1 MAKVETNEK
10 EITPKPIKE
19 ILPETTEIKKKLKS
33 KKTNQS
39 LEKPFLETIAGIGPT
54 TRKRLEQAGY
64 GSKEAIAL
72 ATRSQLT
79 EISGIAEKTA
89 ALLIREA
96 RARFDL
102 GLKKGTDYEAAAKTR
117 VRLTTG
123 SEAFNEL
130 LGGGFETGSITEIA
144 GENGCGKT
152 QIAHQ
157 LAVNCVKYFDQDVI
171 WIDSEGTFRF
181 NRIVQMAK
189 ALEIDAEAVLSRITV
204 GRAYNSE
211 HQMALTEEALTMVP
225 NVGLIVVDSL
235 MSHFRSE
242 FAGRG
247 TLAERQQLIG
257 KHLSFIAKQTEILN
271 CVGLVTN
278 QVSAKPDGIFFGD
291 PNRPVGGNVVGHTVT
306 TRLMIRKGK
315 DIKRT
320 ATLTKSPEL
329 PDGKIEFSVTTEGVR
344 DYKK

>member
-1 MAKVETNEK
+1 MAKVETKDEG
-10 EITPKPIKE
+10 IS
-19 ILPETTEIKKKLKS
+19 PEPVETKKARKGKKKATTS
-33 KKTNQS
+33 
-39 LEKPFLETIAGIGPT
+39 EKPFLETIAGVGPT
-54 TRKRLEQAGY
+54 TRQRLETAGY

-89 ALLIREA
+89 AHLIREA
-96 RARFDL
+96 RAQFDL
-102 GLKKGTDYEAAAKTR
+102 GLKKGTAYEEAAKTR
-117 VRLTTG
+117 VKLTTG
-123 SEAFNEL
+123 SKVFNEL
-130 LGGGFETGSITEIA
+130 IGGGFETGSVTEIA

-157 LAVNCVKYFDQDVI
+157 LAVNCVKYLDQDVI

-181 NRIVQMAK
+181 NRIVQMAE
-189 ALEIDAEAVLSRITV
+189 ALEIDPDTVLSRITI

-225 NVGLIVVDSL
+225 NVGLIIVDSL

-257 KHLSFIAKQTEILN
+257 RHLSFIAKQSEIMN
-271 CVGLVTN
+271 CVGVVTN
-278 QVSAKPDGIFFGD
+278 QVSAKPDAIFFGD
-291 PNRPVGGNVVGHTVT
+291 PNKPVGGNIVGHTVT
-306 TRLMIRKGK
+306 TRIFIRKGK
-315 DIKRT
+315 AIKRT
-320 ATLTKSPEL
+320 ASLTKSPEF
-329 PDGKIEFSVTTEGVR
+329 PDGKIEFAITSEGVR
-344 DYKK
+344 DFTSK

>member
-1 MAKVETNEK
+1 MAKAQ
-10 EITPKPIKE
+10 IKE
-19 ILPETTEIKKKLKS
+19 KDVIPDPNTKEEKKDVKIKEQE
-33 KKTNQS
+33 KTDKNF
-39 LEKPFLETIAGIGPT
+39 LEKIAGIGPT
-54 TRKRLEQAGY
+54 TKKRLEEAGF
-64 GSKEAIAL
+64 GSKESIAL

-89 ALLIREA
+89 TILIREA
-96 RARFDL
+96 RAQFDL
-102 GLKKGTDYEAAAKTR
+102 GLKKGTTYEEAAKTR
-117 VRLTTG
+117 LKLT
-123 SEAFNEL
+123 SCSKAFDEL
-130 LGGGFETGSITEIA
+130 LGGGFESGSITELA

-157 LAVNCVKYFDQDVI
+157 LAVNCVKYHDKDVI
-171 WIDSEGTFRF
+171 WIDSEGTFRY
-181 NRIVQMAK
+181 NRIVQMAE
-189 ALEIDAEAVLSRITV
+189 ALKIDPETVLSRITI

-211 HQMALTEEALTMVP
+211 HQMALTEEAITTVP
-225 NVGLIVVDSL
+225 NVGLIIVDSL

-257 KHLSFIAKQTEILN
+257 KHLAFITKQAEMLN
-271 CVGLVTN
+271 CVSIVTN
-278 QVSAKPDGIFFGD
+278 QVSAKPDAIFFGD
-291 PNRPVGGNVVGHTVT
+291 PNKPVGGNVVGHTVT

-320 ATLTKSPEL
+320 ATLTKNPEL
-329 PDGKIEFSVTTEGVR
+329 PDGKIEFSISSEGVR

>member
-1 MAKVETNEK
+1 MAKAESKDEEVISKTVETE
-10 EITPKPIKE
+10 TPKIS
-19 ILPETTEIKKKLKS
+19 KK
-33 KKTNQS
+33 KKTNE
-39 LEKPFLETIAGIGPT
+39 EKPFLETISGIGPT
-54 TRKRLEQAGY
+54 TRTRLEEAGY
-64 GSKEAIAL
+64 GSKESIAL
-72 ATRSQLT
+72 ATKAQLT

-102 GLKKGTDYEAAAKTR
+102 GLKKGTEYEEAAKTR
-117 VRLTTG
+117 IKLTSG
-123 SEAFNEL
+123 SKAFDKL
-130 LGGGFETGSITEIA
+130 LGGGFETGSITELA

-157 LAVNCVKYFDQDVI
+157 LAINCIKFLDQDVV
-171 WIDSEGTFRF
+171 WIDTEGTFRF
-181 NRIVQMAK
+181 NRIVQ
-189 ALEIDAEAVLSRITV
+189 IAEAAGVDPDAVLSRITV

-225 NVGLIVVDSL
+225 NIGLIIVDSL
-235 MSHFRSE
+235 MAHFRSE

-257 KHLSFIAKQTEILN
+257 KHLSFISKQAEILN
-271 CVGLVTN
+271 CVGIVTN
-278 QVSAKPDGIFFGD
+278 QVSAKPDAMFFGD
-291 PNRPVGGNVVGHTVT
+291 PNKPVGGNVVGHTVT

-315 DIKRT
+315 ATKRT

-329 PDGKIEFSVTTEGVR
+329 PDGKIEFAITGEGIQ
-344 DYKK
+344 DYSN

>member
-1 MAKVETNEK
+1 MAKVETKEK
-10 EITPKPIKE
+10 EIIS
-19 ILPETTEIKKKLKS
+19 ETVTIEEKKKS
-33 KKTNQS
+33 KKKTKKS
-39 LEKPFLETIAGIGPT
+39 EKTFLETISGIGPT
-54 TRKRLEQAGY
+54 TRSRLVEAGF

-79 EISGIAEKTA
+79 DISGIAEKTA
-89 ALLIREA
+89 SLLIREA

-102 GLKKGTDYEAAAKTR
+102 GLKKATSYEEAAKTR
-117 VRLTTG
+117 VKLPSG
-123 SEAFNEL
+123 SKAFNEL
-130 LGGGFETGSITEIA
+130 LGGGFETGSITELA

-157 LAVNCVKYFDQDVI
+157 LAINCVKYLDQDVI
-171 WIDSEGTFRF
+171 WIDTEGTFRF
-181 NRIVQMAK
+181 NRIVQIAK
-189 ALEIDAEAVLSRITV
+189 ALDIDPDKVLSRITV

-225 NVGLIVVDSL
+225 NVGLIIIDSL
-235 MSHFRSE
+235 IAHFRSE

-271 CVGLVTN
+271 CVGIVTN
-278 QVSAKPDGIFFGD
+278 QVSAKPDAMFFGD
-291 PNRPVGGNVVGHTVT
+291 PNKPVGGNVVGHTVT

-315 DIKRT
+315 AIKRT
-320 ATLTKSPEL
+320 ATLTKNPEL
-329 PDGKIEFSVTTEGVR
+329 PDGKIEFAITSEGVR
-344 DYKK
+344 DYNK

>member
-1 MAKVETNEK
+1 MAKVELKEEELIPEPIEIEK
-10 EITPKPIKE
+10 PK
-19 ILPETTEIKKKLKS
+19 KS
-33 KKTNQS
+33 TKKTTDS
-39 LEKPFLETIAGIGPT
+39 EKSFLETISGIGPT
-54 TRKRLEQAGY
+54 TRKRLEEAGF
-64 GSKEAIAL
+64 GSKESIAL
-72 ATRSQLT
+72 ATKSQLT
-79 EISGIAEKTA
+79 DISGIAEKTA

-102 GLKKGTDYEAAAKTR
+102 GLKKGTDYEAAAETR
-117 VRLTTG
+117 IKLTTG
-123 SEAFNEL
+123 SKAFNEL
-130 LGGGFETGSITEIA
+130 LGGGFESGSITELA

-157 LAVNCVKYFDQDVI
+157 AAVNCVKYMDQDVI

-181 NRIVQMAK
+181 NRIVQIAK
-189 ALEIDAEAVLSRITV
+189 ALEIDPEAVLSRITV

-225 NVGLIVVDSL
+225 NVGLIIVDSL
-235 MSHFRSE
+235 MAHFRSE

-271 CVGLVTN
+271 CVGIVTN
-278 QVSAKPDGIFFGD
+278 QVSAKPDAMFFGD
-291 PNRPVGGNVVGHTVT
+291 PNKPIGGNVVGHTVT

-315 DIKRT
+315 ATKRT
-320 ATLTKSPEL
+320 ATLTKNPEL
-329 PDGKIEFSVTTEGVR
+329 PDGKIEFAITGEGVR
-344 DYKK
+344 DHSK

>member
-1 MAKVETNEK
+1 MAKVETKEK
-10 EITPKPIKE
+10 GITPEPVKE
-19 ILPETTEIKKKLKS
+19 EKQKKS
-33 KKTNQS
+33 KKKTIV

-54 TRKRLEQAGY
+54 TRKRLEEAGY

-79 EISGIAEKTA
+79 GISGIAEKTA
-89 ALLIREA
+89 SLLIREA

-102 GLKKGTDYEAAAKTR
+102 GLKKGTDYEESAKTR
-117 VRLTTG
+117 VMLSSG
-123 SEAFNEL
+123 SKAFNEL

-157 LAVNCVKYFDQDVI
+157 LAVNCVKYLDQDVI
-171 WIDSEGTFRF
+171 WIDTEGTFRF
-181 NRIVQMAK
+181 NRIVQIAK
-189 ALEIDAEAVLSRITV
+189 ALNIDDPDTVLSRITV

-211 HQMALTEEALTMVP
+211 HQMALTEEALTLIP
-225 NVGLIVVDSL
+225 NVGLIIVDSL
-235 MSHFRSE
+235 MAHFRSE
-242 FAGRG
+242 FAGRA

-257 KHLSFIAKQTEILN
+257 KYLSFIAKQAEMLN

-278 QVSAKPDGIFFGD
+278 QVSAKPDAMFFGD

-315 DIKRT
+315 AIKRT
-320 ATLTKSPEL
+320 ATLTKSPEF
-329 PDGKIEFSVTTEGVR
+329 PDGKIEFAITTEGVR
-344 DYKK
+344 DYNK

>member
-1 MAKVETNEK
+1 MAKVETKEK
-10 EITPKPIKE
+10 EM
-19 ILPETTEIKKKLKS
+19 LPEPTKEEKQKKLK
-33 KKTNQS
+33 KKAEDS
-39 LEKPFLETIAGIGPT
+39 EKAFLETISGIGPT
-54 TRKRLEQAGY
+54 TRSRLEEAGF

-89 ALLIREA
+89 SLLIREA

-102 GLKKGTDYEAAAKTR
+102 GLKKGTDFEAAAKTR

-123 SEAFNEL
+123 SKVFNEL

-152 QIAHQ
+152 QIVHQ
-157 LAVNCVKYFDQDVI
+157 LAVNCVKYLDQDVI
-171 WIDSEGTFRF
+171 WIDTEGTFRF
-181 NRIVQMAK
+181 NRIVQMSE
-189 ALEIDAEAVLSRITV
+189 ALGIDPDNVLARITV

-225 NVGLIVVDSL
+225 NVGLIIIDSL

-257 KHLSFIAKQTEILN
+257 KHLAFISKQAEMLN
-271 CVGLVTN
+271 CVGIVTN
-278 QVSAKPDGIFFGD
+278 QVSAKPDAIFFGD
-291 PNRPVGGNVVGHTVT
+291 PNRPVGGNVVGHSVT
-306 TRLMIRKGK
+306 SRLMIRKGK
-315 DIKRT
+315 AIKRT

-329 PDGKIEFSVTTEGVR
+329 PDGKIEFAITTEGVR
-344 DYKK
+344 DYSSN

>member
-1 MAKVETNEK
+1 MAKVQTKEK
-10 EITPKPIKE
+10 KVALSAIEQSKD
-19 ILPETTEIKKKLKS
+19 KKKIKVI
-33 KKTNQS
+33 
-39 LEKPFLETIAGIGPT
+39 EEIPFLESISGIGPT
-54 TRKRLEQAGY
+54 TRKRLEEAGF
-64 GSKEAIAL
+64 GSKETIAL

-89 ALLIREA
+89 S
-96 RARFDL
+96 ARFDL
-102 GLKKGTDYEAAAKTR
+102 GLKKGTEYAEAGKTR
-117 VRLTTG
+117 IHLSTG
-123 SEAFNEL
+123 SKAFNEL

-152 QIAHQ
+152 QICHQ
-157 LAVNCVKYFDQDVI
+157 LAINCIKYLDKDVI
-171 WIDSEGTFRF
+171 WIDAEGTFRF
-181 NRIVQMAK
+181 NRINQ
-189 ALEIDAEAVLSRITV
+189 IAEALNIDPDIILSRITV

-211 HQMALTEEALTMVP
+211 HQMALSEEALTMVP
-225 NVGLIVVDSL
+225 NVGLIIVDSL

-242 FAGRG
+242 FAGRA

-257 KHLSFIAKQTEILN
+257 KHLAFIAKQSEMLN
-271 CVGLVTN
+271 CVAIVTN
-278 QVSAKPDGIFFGD
+278 QVSAKPDAMFFGD
-291 PNRPVGGNVVGHTVT
+291 PNKPIGGNVVGHTVT

-329 PDGKIEFSVTTEGVR
+329 PDGKIEFSITTEGVR